1 MLASCHYRPTHNGN
15 TVVELRH
22 SETTHS
28 APAKP
33 LPLMNDATFTAN
45 DLQEAFQLAPVGL
58 CVSHHRVIQHCNE
71 TFAAMFGYQPAEL
84 IGQSLE
90 RLYPSLDEFEH
101 IGRQG
106 LRVMRESGCYS
117 DDRIMRHRNGQ
128 LFWCHVSGRAFNR
141 AEPFARAVWSFRDL
155 SAERPVSASLTTR
168 EREIAQLLVAGRT
181 SKQIARSL
189 EISHRTVEA
198 HRARLMRKMGV
209 ATPGEMIARLAGYQA
224 DTAPPARA

>member
-1 MLASCHYRPTHNGN
+1 MLASCHYRPMHGGN

-33 LPLMNDATFTAN
+33 LLLMNADTFTAT
-45 DLQEAFQLAPVGL
+45 DLQEAFNLAPVGL
-58 CVSHHRVIQHCNE
+58 CVSHHRVIQHCSQA
-71 TFAAMFGYQPAEL
+71 FAAMFGYQPAEL
-84 IGQSLE
+84 VGQSLE
-90 RLYPSLDEFEH
+90 HLYPSLEEFEH
-101 IGRQG
+101 IGRLG
-106 LRVMRESGCYS
+106 LRVMRESGRYS

-128 LFWCHVSGRAFNR
+128 LFWCHVSGRAFDR

-198 HRARLMRKMGV
+198 HRARLMKKLGV

-224 DTAPPARA
+224 EAASFARV